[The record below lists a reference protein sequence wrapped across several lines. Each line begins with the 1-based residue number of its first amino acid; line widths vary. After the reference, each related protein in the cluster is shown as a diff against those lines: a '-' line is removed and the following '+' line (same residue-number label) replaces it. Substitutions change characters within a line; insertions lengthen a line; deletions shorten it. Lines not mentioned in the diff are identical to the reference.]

1 MSGYDYDEW
10 KSNNAVQAEWE
21 GKHPMSHWT
30 KDLLIESIENEF
42 RSKPEIIE
50 LCKKQTLAVLRKAML
65 CYSEWHHTSSAY
77 NETDYFELVGG
88 SIEDIKGY
96 IEEAKAELAKEK
108 EATKGKKRKI
118 FKNIVA
124 TYEESSKTTIYRRG
138 RSKIGYE
145 WETFSEREGYI
156 DGRYFY
162 DKFNNKKKDITGRHF
177 EIVGIKKKYRDHI
190 WTAPIKPE
198 LRSAIYDN
206 MDLKK

>member
-1 MSGYDYDEW
+1 MAGYDYYEW

-42 RSKPEIIE
+42 
-50 LCKKQTLAVLRKAML
+50 
-65 CYSEWHHTSSAY
+65 
-77 NETDYFELVGG
+77 

-108 EATKGKKRKI
+108 ETTKGKKRKI

-124 TYEESSKTTIYRRG
+124 TYKESSRTTIYRRG

-206 MDLKK
+206 MDLSRRKG